1 MSSTP
6 ATDIVEPSA
15 EPERDLHRRL
25 RERFRVVAE
34 AIDTDAADDDT
45 FYEVRVD
52 MADAEKNRILNE
64 IGKPSLDG
72 LPASIN
78 APTIDNNNFEI
89 KAGTIS
95 MLQNAVQFYGK
106 DHEDPSVHIAG
117 FIEVCATFRIRDA
130 SADAIRLRLFPFSLR
145 DGAKEWLLSLPA
157 GSITTWNQLAEKF
170 LQKYF
175 PPEKTVRL
183 RTKILNF
190 RQDEDESLYEAW
202 ERFKELMRKV
212 PHHGLPKWQ
221 QCQIFYHGLDSQG
234 QMMIDTYSGGDIGTK
249 NATEAF
255 EILEKC
261 AVKNRTQQPPRGKSS
276 RQGVHHVDDY
286 TAMTARMDALSSK
299 FDRVMEMHSRGSS
312 SGGAYQVG
320 DFSTGEMSH
329 EHVDFMGNQYR
340 PQNNPYSNTYNP
352 GWKNH
357 PNFSWKPDASN
368 QHPPGFAPRPT
379 APTHGAY
386 GPPRPQQP
394 PPSSDPSVHDM
405 LSQILAGQ
413 NTQKAENEKRFR
425 EYDGRFTRHESELKS
440 QKASMQAIENQV
452 GQIAKML
459 SARQQGGLPS
469 NTEPNPN
476 ATAKAITLRSGKT
489 AQAIPPAVSE
499 KPVDDE
505 EVDEEIEA
513 ESPGEVQ
520 QRRVPASTARPKEPV
535 REYVPPVPYPGRLKK
550 QKMEEHYGKFLE
562 LFKQLHINLPFV
574 EALAQMPKY
583 AKFLKDILSNK
594 KKLEELSQVTLN
606 EECSAVL
613 QNKLPKK
620 MNDPGS
626 FTIPCLIGSLSVSN
640 ALADLG
646 ASINLMPYAVF
657 AKLDLGEP
665 KPTRMSIQLADRSV
679 KYPRG
684 IVENMLVKIDK
695 FVFPVDFVILDMD
708 EDKNVPLILGRP
720 FLATARALIDVCTG
734 RLTLRVD
741 DEEVTFDIG
750 KSMQHSQSQDDTL
763 YFIETID
770 TYVSD
775 HLHATFEEDV
785 MDTQLLGGETFG
797 SPSVDRMVE
806 EVTCLIGHA
815 SPPCPEVFEVVD
827 RVTEPKARP
836 SIEDPPSVELK
847 ELPDHLEYAFLEGET
862 HLPVIISAGLSKE
875 EKDRLLEVLK

>member
-6 ATDIVEPSA
+6 AADIVEPSA

-34 AIDTDAADDDT
+34 TIETDTADDDT

-52 MADAEKNRILNE
+52 MADAEENRILNE

-72 LPASIN
+72 LLASIN

-106 DHEDPSVHIAG
+106 DHEDQSVHIAG
-117 FIEVCATFRIRDA
+117 FLEVCATFRIRDA

-261 AVKNRTQQPPRGKSS
+261 AAKNRTQQPPRGKNS

-312 SGGAYQVG
+312 SRGAYQ
-320 DFSTGEMSH
+320 
-329 EHVDFMGNQYR
+329 
-340 PQNNPYSNTYNP
+340 
-352 GWKNH
+352 NH

-413 NTQKAENEKRFR
+413 NTQKAKNEKRFR
-425 EYDGRFTRHESELKS
+425 EYEGRFTRHESELKS

-476 ATAKAITLRSGKT
+476 ATAKAITLRSDKT

-520 QRRVPASTARPKEPV
+520 QRRVPASTA
-535 REYVPPVPYPGRLKK
+535 
-550 QKMEEHYGKFLE
+550 
-562 LFKQLHINLPFV
+562 
-574 EALAQMPKY
+574 
-583 AKFLKDILSNK
+583 
-594 KKLEELSQVTLN
+594 
-606 EECSAVL
+606 
-613 QNKLPKK
+613 
-620 MNDPGS
+620 
-626 FTIPCLIGSLSVSN
+626 
-640 ALADLG
+640 
-646 ASINLMPYAVF
+646 
-657 AKLDLGEP
+657 
-665 KPTRMSIQLADRSV
+665 
-679 KYPRG
+679 
-684 IVENMLVKIDK
+684 
-695 FVFPVDFVILDMD
+695 
-708 EDKNVPLILGRP
+708 
-720 FLATARALIDVCTG
+720 
-734 RLTLRVD
+734 
-741 DEEVTFDIG
+741 
-750 KSMQHSQSQDDTL
+750 
-763 YFIETID
+763 
-770 TYVSD
+770 
-775 HLHATFEEDV
+775 
-785 MDTQLLGGETFG
+785 
-797 SPSVDRMVE
+797 
-806 EVTCLIGHA
+806 
-815 SPPCPEVFEVVD
+815 
-827 RVTEPKARP
+827 
-836 SIEDPPSVELK
+836 
-847 ELPDHLEYAFLEGET
+847 
-862 HLPVIISAGLSKE
+862 
-875 EKDRLLEVLK
+875 

>member
-1 MSSTP
+1 
-6 ATDIVEPSA
+6 
-15 EPERDLHRRL
+15 
-25 RERFRVVAE
+25 
-34 AIDTDAADDDT
+34 
-45 FYEVRVD
+45 
-52 MADAEKNRILNE
+52 MADAEENRILNE

-89 KAGTIS
+89 KAGTKS
-95 MLQNAVQFYGK
+95 MLQNAIQFYGK
-106 DHEDPSVHIAG
+106 DHEDTSVHIAG
-117 FIEVCATFRIRDA
+117 FLEVCAMFRIRDA
-130 SADAIRLRLFPFSLR
+130 SPDAIRLRLFSFSLR
-145 DGAKEWLLSLPA
+145 DRAKEWLLSLPA
-157 GSITTWNQLAEKF
+157 GSITTWNKLAEKF

-183 RTKILNF
+183 RNKILNF

-202 ERFKELMRKV
+202 ERLKELMRKV

-234 QMMIDTYSGGDIGTK
+234 QMMVDTYSGGDIGTK
-249 NATEAF
+249 NTTEAF

-261 AVKNRTQQPPRGKSS
+261 AVKNQTQQPLRGKSS

-286 TAMTARMDALSSK
+286 TAMIACMDTLSSK

-329 EHVDFMGNQYR
+329 EHVDFMGNQYCA
-340 PQNNPYSNTYNP
+340 QNNPYSNTYNP

-379 APTHGAY
+379 APVHGAY
-386 GPPRPQQP
+386 GPPRPQQAP
-394 PPSSDPSVHDM
+394 SSSDPSVHDM

-425 EYDGRFTRHESELKS
+425 EYDGRFTRHEK
-440 QKASMQAIENQV
+440 
-452 GQIAKML
+452 
-459 SARQQGGLPS
+459 
-469 NTEPNPN
+469 PNPN

-489 AQAIPPAVSE
+489 AQAIPPAVPE
-499 KPVDDE
+499 KPVDDD
-505 EVDEEIEA
+505 EVDKEIEA
-513 ESPGEVQ
+513 ESLGEVQ

-535 REYVPPVPYPGRLKK
+535 REYVPPIPYPGRLKK
-550 QKMEEHYGKFLE
+550 QKMEEHYGKE
-562 LFKQLHINLPFV
+562 LHINLPFV

-626 FTIPCLIGSLSVSN
+626 FTIPCLIGSLSVNN

-646 ASINLMPYAVF
+646 ASINLMPYPVF
-657 AKLDLGEP
+657 TKLDLGES

-679 KYPRG
+679 KYP
-684 IVENMLVKIDK
+684 
-695 FVFPVDFVILDMD
+695 
-708 EDKNVPLILGRP
+708 
-720 FLATARALIDVCTG
+720 
-734 RLTLRVD
+734 
-741 DEEVTFDIG
+741 
-750 KSMQHSQSQDDTL
+750 
-763 YFIETID
+763 
-770 TYVSD
+770 
-775 HLHATFEEDV
+775 
-785 MDTQLLGGETFG
+785 
-797 SPSVDRMVE
+797 
-806 EVTCLIGHA
+806 
-815 SPPCPEVFEVVD
+815 
-827 RVTEPKARP
+827 
-836 SIEDPPSVELK
+836 
-847 ELPDHLEYAFLEGET
+847 
-862 HLPVIISAGLSKE
+862 
-875 EKDRLLEVLK
+875 